1 MKLHLAALSL
11 GAALRPD
18 CSVRDARP
26 AGRRTRVRRVAQRL
40 VRGVRHVRAS
50 VARRP
55 IGDSRRPNPRPAARS
70 RGPSLPPRAASQ
82 GDLAHG
88 APPLSRLP
96 LEGSNLDYLIQRGR
110 LNPLNSSN
118 LRYPTRARVTRCLS
132 SRGLVREIARLCS
145 HTYECSS
152 HKRSVPDCL
161 AGLRCVPGERPRRQA
176 HLAANCVQSIFSRN
190 SDAMNLEARCCG
202 SPRP

>member
-40 VRGVRHVRAS
+40 VRGVRHLGAS

-55 IGDSRRPNPRPAARS
+55 MGDSRRPNPRPAARS

-96 LEGSNLDYLIQRGR
+96 LEGSNLDYLIQSRAQRVCLEDTMSVSGCPPSIGARR
-110 LNPLNSSN
+110 LGGQCPDWSGETL
-118 LRYPTRARVTRCLS
+118 VKCL
-132 SRGLVREIARLCS
+132 
-145 HTYECSS
+145 
-152 HKRSVPDCL
+152 
-161 AGLRCVPGERPRRQA
+161 
-176 HLAANCVQSIFSRN
+176 
-190 SDAMNLEARCCG
+190 
-202 SPRP
+202 